1 MTNLAGKLAYG
12 AVCLVAAAACGVV
25 SASEQKPFVIEVKP
39 AGAAVKDISKS
50 TTAPDLGLSGEMGGT
65 FADLKLSYVDCR
77 EATARAFRESGVWLV
92 RPCGMVDIFR
102 GIEKNPGKEW
112 TLDGNGRCSWIHP
125 KYIFSFW
132 KDYGIKAIVCLN
144 IWNGEEKNRRLLE
157 ELLRWIKE
165 NGYEE
170 CVAGFEMCNEP
181 FYGKDPEGF
190 AAYWKQLLA
199 VIRAEMPKAK
209 VGLPL
214 AEYVDGDP
222 DIEAVKSR
230 LLGEGKL
237 SSDYFKANNLNRW
250 SARVVKAMGDDLTNV
265 THVIYHVYGAAG
277 AYGCS
282 YSGFGR
288 FRRFAKMFPEV
299 ADKRWWIT
307 EWRPWSDENLQLQ
320 RKFHYAIWSAMY
332 AQTAFCQPE
341 LDGFTMHELT
351 SLSGVF
357 YVSCNGKWGQYYD
370 SWENGRDLKRIG
382 GNTQVYE
389 QGCIGAV
396 FSLYTQAVKTHPV
409 VVGFGGRISGV
420 GHPGVFWASAGYEA
434 KGAKD
439 GNCQWTALVNPHR
452 SSLCILVANGTNER
466 LEVPVSCYGYRL
478 LSKTHRFI
486 TCDEEFVNMR
496 EVPGEEKPWRRLNW
510 EQESDGN
517 PRKEHKIV
525 VPPRSVGT
533 VMIGLRKW
541 DEWWRV
547 HIGRQLVNDAVKSA
561 KSGAQNGAA
570 PSVECCGVDRG
581 KVFMVLPDGYPGH
594 PEVKENLPARK
605 HCEAIGKDPK
615 RLDEAAI
622 ERARAEG
629 YLVEADAAANRA
641 WLFRAKDIPA
651 ADAKLLEQRLKEMAG
666 F

>member
-1 MTNLAGKLAYG
+1 MRIHP
-12 AVCLVAAAACGVV
+12 AVTFVAFAAAAAG
-25 SASEQKPFVIEVKP
+25 AFAAAEPPPFVIEVNP
-39 AGAAVKDISKS
+39 RGEVIKDISKS

-77 EATARAFRESGVWLV
+77 EETARAFRESGVWLV
-92 RPCGMVDIFR
+92 RPCGMVGLFE
-102 GIEKNPGKEW
+102 GIGKNPGAEW
-112 TLDGNGRCSWIHP
+112 KLDKNGRCSWIHP
-125 KYIFSFW
+125 RHIFSFW
-132 KDYGIKAIVCLN
+132 KEYGIKAIICLN
-144 IWNGEEKNRRLLE
+144 LWNGEEKNKRLLSDF
-157 ELLRWIKE
+157 LAWIRE
-165 NGYEE
+165 NGYEDL
-170 CVAGFEMCNEP
+170 VGGFEMCNEP

-190 AAYWKQLLA
+190 AAYWKELIA
-199 VIRAEMPKAK
+199 IIRAAMPKVK
-209 VGLPL
+209 IGLPL
-214 AEYVDGDP
+214 AEYVPGDP
-222 DIEAVKSR
+222 DIAAAKAR

-250 SARVVKAMGDDLTNV
+250 SARVVKAMGDELTNV

-282 YSGFGR
+282 YSGFQR
-288 FRRFAKMFPEV
+288 FRNFAKMFPEV

-370 SWENGRDLKRIG
+370 SWENGRDLKRIR

-396 FSLYTQAVKTHPV
+396 FSLYTQAAITHPL
-409 VVGFGGRISGV
+409 VVGFGGRISGS
-420 GHPGVFWASAGYEA
+420 GHRGVFWASAGYEA

-452 SSLCILVANGTNER
+452 SSMCLMVANGTNER
-466 LEVPVSCYGYRL
+466 LETPVSCYGYRL

-486 TCDEEFVNMR
+486 TCDAEYVNMR

-510 EQESDGN
+510 EQESNGD
-517 PRKEHKIV
+517 PRREQKIV
-525 VPPRSVGT
+525 IPPRSVGT
-533 VMIGLRKW
+533 VMIGLKKW

-547 HIGRQLVNDAVKSA
+547 HIGRQLVNEAVKAA
-561 KSGAQNGAA
+561 KAKAPKGAA
-570 PSVECCGVDRG
+570 PSVECCGVARG
-581 KVFMVLPDGYPGH
+581 KLFMILPDGYPGH

-605 HCEAIGKDPK
+605 LCEEIGRDPK
-615 RLDEAAI
+615 KLDDAAI
-622 ERARAEG
+622 ERARNEG
-629 YLVEADAAANRA
+629 FSVSVDAPACRV
-641 WLFRAKDIPA
+641 WIFRAKDVPSE
-651 ADAKLLEQRLKEMAG
+651 DASSLERRLREMAG